1 MVPTVPL
8 AVGALGGILALVY
21 LAAVVYLFVLLLDI
35 RHNTKET
42 AERLGRIAAALEDE
56 DEQ

>member
-1 MVPTVPL
+1 MVLTAL
-8 AVGALGGILALVY
+8 FAVGALGGIFALVY

-42 AERLGRIAAALEDE
+42 AERLDRIATALEN